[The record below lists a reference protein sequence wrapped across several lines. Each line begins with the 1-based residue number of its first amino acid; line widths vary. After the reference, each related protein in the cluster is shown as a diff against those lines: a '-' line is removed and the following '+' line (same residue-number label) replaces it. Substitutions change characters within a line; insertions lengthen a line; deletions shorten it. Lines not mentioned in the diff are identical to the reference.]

1 MKVEVKFVAMQ
12 SMRRPAFK
20 IDPSHKNKTRDN
32 EKESRLNKE
41 ISEDFMPSTLR
52 KMLSMKNGK
61 RKEPA
66 EGASGS
72 KMTMDHSN
80 GSGAAL
86 HDKQIRTHDSVKKEN
101 SNQIDKKVSSK
112 QNEAKR
118 KKKEFLK
125 AKEKKK
131 KLKKNSSHGKIKNV
145 ADEVVFGEQAEQP
158 LESSLKRKHWAEASN
173 TKTVGI
179 KPRSVPK
186 LDSKMLAAFYKT
198 SGGSGKAGGSRAT
211 MQSLKALL
219 RQKEGESYA

>member
-1 MKVEVKFVAMQ
+1 MQ

-20 IDPSHKNKTRDN
+20 VDPSHKNKARDN
-32 EKESRLNKE
+32 EKDSGLNKE

-66 EGASGS
+66 AEGASGS
-72 KMTMDHSN
+72 KMMMDHSSN
-80 GSGAAL
+80 AAL
-86 HDKQIRTHDSVKKEN
+86 HDKQIRTHNIDKKNGSSERV
-101 SNQIDKKVSSK
+101 DKKVSSK

-131 KLKKNSSHGKIKNV
+131 KLKKKQESSHAKDTSK
-145 ADEVVFGEQAEQP
+145 ADEVAFGEQVEQP

-173 TKTVGI
+173 SQTVGI
-179 KPRSVPK
+179 RPRTSVPK
-186 LDSKMLAAFYKT
+186 LDSKMLAAFYKN